1 MKLQGSA
8 RGLPRYHLEY
18 AGSLPFRRAFFPD
31 GRTTCA
37 LNQGI
42 AVTGLPGLIYWPA
55 LRVFFSRMSR
65 RATFRETALTEL
77 AAA

>member
-31 GRTTCA
+31 GRATFA

-42 AVTGLPGLIYWPA
+42 AVTGLPGLIY
-55 LRVFFSRMSR
+55 
-65 RATFRETALTEL
+65 
-77 AAA
+77 